1 MGGITSNVGLF
12 SGINT
17 AELIEQLLSIEAR
30 PKQLAQSRIVQ
41 LQAQRAA
48 YLDINTALLSLK
60 TTAAKFGTSKTFRAA
75 RADSSNTDIL
85 TASAGSGAAPGSYQL
100 SVKRLVSTQQ
110 YLTRGFADKD
120 TAAVGLTSLSFETGG
135 GSLSSETALSDLN
148 GFTGVER
155 GKIQIKDA
163 SGATATVDLS
173 SVATIGEVIDAINNT
188 ASVSVTAKIDGDRLV
203 LTDASGVSGT
213 LSITNAFG
221 SNTAT
226 SLGIAKTSAVG
237 IGQAITG
244 DSVRTLSGATA
255 LSALN
260 DGNGVLI
267 RPGGSTDILITD
279 REGTVH
285 NIVLGQITQT
295 TTDPDTD
302 EETTT
307 VVQTQA
313 STLQE
318 VMDYINAQT
327 GGKVTAALNASKT
340 GLVLTDTTA
349 GAGNLIVQN
358 GLNGR
363 TTATDLGIA
372 TDAGGVS
379 ASTVAGE
386 RLIAGLN
393 SVLVRSLKGGAG
405 LSSGGLFV
413 QDRAGNSTAF
423 IVSDADLEGSV
434 SDLIA
439 TINTQLTNA
448 GVGAKVALNRSGNG
462 LDLVDTSGGS
472 SDLQTG
478 GTFATE
484 LGIFTTGGAGGEV
497 KGDNLQARWFS
508 RSLSLASL
516 NGGKG
521 IGTGSIRI
529 TTADGNSQT
538 ISVSDTIKTVDDLV
552 QFLTSAA
559 NIDFEVDI
567 NATGDGL
574 EFRDVSGGGGA
585 FKIEDVNGTV
595 AKSLNVAKE
604 AEAGGSLTI
613 DGSFERTVD
622 VLATD
627 SLQKI
632 ADKINAAG
640 VGVSAAIIRDG
651 NSASPFRLSLTARQS
666 GVVGRTIV
674 DPGDTYLGLTTLSK
688 GENAIAFFG
697 AADPAKAVL
706 LSSSTNTLSNVIQGV
721 TVNLKTPSTETV
733 ELVVSRDTEAI
744 EKEVKAFVDAFNNAL
759 DRIGRYDRYDP
770 DTNVRGALFGDGT
783 VSTLKNE
790 LFRMVQ
796 GTPDGVAGQF
806 QRLFQV
812 GVRLASGGR
821 LQFDTQAF
829 REAVDQNLVDVENLF
844 SAKVL
849 ESKNTTIDLGNGIT
863 VNNPDAKD
871 SYTSLGVAEKLARLA
886 DSFTSSVD
894 GVLTRRDNTIDTQIK
909 LQNSRIAAFDV
920 RLEAK
925 RARLQRQF
933 TAMEQAIASLQQ
945 QSGQLSSIQ
954 AIR

>member
-60 TTAAKFGTSKTFRAA
+60 TTASKFGTSKTFRAA

-85 TASAGSGAAPGSYQL
+85 TATAGSDAAAGSYQL

-120 TAAVGLTSLSFETGG
+120 SAAVGLTTLSFETGG
-135 GSLSSETALSDLN
+135 GGISSETALTELN

-188 ASVSVTAKIDGDRLV
+188 AGVSVTAEVDGDRLV
-203 LTDASGVSGT
+203 ITDTSGVSGT

-221 SNTAT
+221 SSTAS
-226 SLGIAKTSAVG
+226 SLGIAKTAAVG
-237 IGQAITG
+237 VGQAITG
-244 DSVRTLSGATA
+244 DGIRTLSGATA

-267 RPGGSTDILITD
+267 RPGGSTDFTITD
-279 REGTVH
+279 RDGTVH
-285 NIVLGQITQT
+285 NIVLGEITQV
-295 TTDPDTD
+295 TTDPDTQQQ
-302 EETTT
+302 TTT
-307 VVQTQA
+307 IVQTRA
-313 STLQE
+313 TTLQD
-318 VMDYINAQT
+318 VIDYINDQT
-327 GGKVTAALNASKT
+327 GGKVTAALNAQKN

-349 GAGNLIVQN
+349 GSGNLIVQN

-363 TTATDLGIA
+363 TTADDLGIA
-372 TDAGGVS
+372 TDGAGV
-379 ASTVAGE
+379 ASSSLSGE

-393 SVLVRSLKGGAG
+393 STLVRSLKGGAG
-405 LSSGGLFV
+405 LTAGGLLV
-413 QDRAGNSTAF
+413 QDRAGNAAALT
-423 IVSDADLEGSV
+423 ITDADLAGSV
-434 SDLIA
+434 SDLIKN
-439 TINTQLTNA
+439 INTQLANA
-448 GVGAKVALNRSGNG
+448 GVGATLALNRTGNG
-462 LDLVDTSGGS
+462 LSLVDTSGGS
-472 SDLQTG
+472 GDLQTG
-478 GTFATE
+478 GTFASE
-484 LGIFTTGGAGGEV
+484 LGVFTTGGAGGQV
-497 KGDNLQARWFS
+497 KGENLQSRWFN
-508 RSLSLASL
+508 RSLALASL

-521 IGTGSIRI
+521 IGTGTIRV
-529 TTADGNSQT
+529 TTADGNSET
-538 ISVSDTIKTVDDLV
+538 ISISDSIKTVDDFI
-552 QFLTSAA
+552 QFVSGFGDL
-559 NIDFEVDI
+559 NFEVDI
-567 NATGDGL
+567 NANGDGL
-574 EFRDVSGGGGA
+574 VFRDLTGAGGS
-585 FKIEDVNGTV
+585 FKVEDVNGTV
-595 AKSLNVAKE
+595 AKSLNIAKE
-604 AEAGGSLTI
+604 APAGGSLTI

-651 NSASPFRLSLTARQS
+651 NASSPFRLSLTARQS
-666 GVVGRTIV
+666 GSVGRTIV
-674 DPGDTYLGLTTLSK
+674 DPGDTDLGLTTLSK

-721 TVNLKTPSTETV
+721 TVNLKTPSSEPV

-783 VSTLKNE
+783 LSNLKTE
-790 LFRMVQ
+790 LYRMVQ
-796 GTPDGVAGQF
+796 GTPDGVPGQF

-812 GVRLASGGR
+812 GVKVASGGR
-821 LQFDTQAF
+821 LEFDSQAF
-829 REAVDQNLVDVENLF
+829 QEALDQNIVDVESLF
-844 SAKVL
+844 SAKTL

-871 SYTSLGVAEKLARLA
+871 TFSALGVAEKLARLA
-886 DSFTSSVD
+886 ESFTSSVD
-894 GVLTRRDNTIDTQIK
+894 GVLTRRDNTIDSQIK

-920 RLEAK
+920 RLDAK
-925 RARLQRQF
+925 RERLQRQF
-933 TAMEQAIASLQQ
+933 VAMEQAIAALQQ

-954 AIR
+954 SIR